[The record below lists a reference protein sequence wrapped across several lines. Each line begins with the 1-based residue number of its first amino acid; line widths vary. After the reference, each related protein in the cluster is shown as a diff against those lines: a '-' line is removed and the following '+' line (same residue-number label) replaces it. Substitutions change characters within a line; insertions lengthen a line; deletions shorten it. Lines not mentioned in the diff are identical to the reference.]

1 MNLDC
6 RNSATAT
13 GEAPQAT
20 CAPLTCVFRSMKRLR
35 RAGNSSA
42 RGVGWAAETY
52 KASDD
57 DDELA
62 QQPKQRLKDLH
73 PHAIISATPA
83 GSHTS
88 IVNAFTHTQAQ
99 TQPKP
104 TQKAFHFVD
113 TPPPNSCHDAQN
125 DDSFEMDIDSIFQE
139 YNLMD
144 PELSASWDEDHGL
157 KAKRARTASVSK
169 STLFLLNL

>member
-1 MNLDC
+1 MIVETRL
-6 RNSATAT
+6 
-13 GEAPQAT
+13 PQAT
-20 CAPLTCVFRSMKRLR
+20 HAPLTCVFQAMKRLR
-35 RAGNSSA
+35 TAGKSSA
-42 RGVGWAAETY
+42 CGVGWAAETY
-52 KASDD
+52 QASDD

-62 QQPKQRLKDLH
+62 QQPKQHLKDLH

-83 GSHTS
+83 GSYTS
-88 IVNAFTHTQAQ
+88 IVNTFAHTQA
-99 TQPKP
+99 TQPKS

-113 TPPPNSCHDAQN
+113 TPPPNPFHAARN

-157 KAKRARTASVSK
+157 KAKRARTASVSE
-169 STLFLLNL
+169 STLFLLNLYNSQTHSA